1 MSLQLRREADAA
13 EPPAPA
19 VFVKGRRRKPL
30 RAVLPTENV
39 VLFLVSY
46 AVYAIVGA
54 LVVLHWNVIVGDA
67 VSRLA
72 HAYFVWFNDPPK
84 LTAVGFVWPPLMT
97 LVLLPLALVKPVAT
111 SLLALPLTSA
121 LFGAALVV
129 VLDRTLALLGLPR
142 LQRLPLLAL
151 LAANPMLIYYAG
163 NGMGET
169 VYLFLLALAVYSFL
183 RWYLEPNLL
192 SLVLASGALTLG
204 LLTRYELLFWALA
217 IGFAIA
223 GVLVRRRAPRA
234 QLESTSIAFFA
245 PIAYGLGLWVFF
257 NWLILGDPLHWLSSE
272 VTLTFV
278 ETRVGAPELSY
289 AFGDVIERTAS
300 VTWHVFPATAIVIG
314 ALLVVA
320 AWGRD
325 LVSLVLAVLIALNP
339 VTTAALAV
347 LTEVEVVFQLRYN
360 LRAVPLT
367 LVGLA
372 WLWRLAP
379 PRWRLAVW
387 VGAMLVVGL
396 SIPETWRTMQTY
408 ERQALE
414 QAFTRAVT
422 TGADQEGTRSLGSG
436 IPVGDG
442 PERAAARWLLDH
454 GSRGTRSI
462 LADDEEAFAVML
474 YTGKP
479 DRFFDRIDRGEDPW
493 WEALGR
499 PQGRVDYV
507 LAATFKI
514 DLVRQRYPN
523 LLSDGVPGL
532 RLAYE
537 NERWAV
543 FEVEQ

>member
-1 MSLQLRREADAA
+1 MSLQLQQAADADE
-13 EPPAPA
+13 EPART

-30 RAVLPTENV
+30 RALLPTENV
-39 VLFLVSY
+39 VLFAVSY
-46 AVYAIVGA
+46 AVYATVGV

-97 LVLLPLALVKPVAT
+97 IVLLPLALVKPVAT

-121 LFGAALVV
+121 FFGAALVV
-129 VLDRTLALLGLPR
+129 VLDRTLALIGLPR
-142 LQRLPLLAL
+142 LQRLPLVAL
-151 LAANPMLIYYAG
+151 LGLNPMLVYYAG

-192 SLVLASGALTLG
+192 SLVLASAALTLG

-217 IGFAIA
+217 LGVAIV

-289 AFGDVIERTAS
+289 ALGDVIARTAS
-300 VTWHVFPATAIVIG
+300 VTWHLFPATAVVIA
-314 ALLVVA
+314 ALVAVA
-320 AWGRD
+320 AWRRD
-325 LVSLVLAVLIALNP
+325 LVSFVLAVLIALNP
-339 VTTAALAV
+339 VTTAGLAV
-347 LTEVEVVFQLRYN
+347 LTKVEVVFQLRYN
-360 LRAVPLT
+360 LRAVPLA

-379 PRWRLAVW
+379 PRWRLGVW
-387 VGAMLVVGL
+387 VVAMALVGL

-414 QAFTRAVT
+414 QAFTRAVST
-422 TGADQEGTRSLGSG
+422 ASDQEGTRSLGSG

-442 PERAAARWLLDH
+442 PERAAARWLLEH
-454 GSRGTRSI
+454 AATGTRSI

-479 DRFFDRIDRGEDPW
+479 DRFFDRIDEGEVPW
-493 WEALGR
+493 RSALEQPR
-499 PQGRVDYV
+499 GRVRYV
-507 LAATFKI
+507 LTATFKI
-514 DLVRQRYPN
+514 DLVRRRYPA
-523 LLSDGVPGL
+523 LLERGVPGL
-532 RLAYE
+532 TLAYD
-537 NERWAV
+537 NERWAI
-543 FEVEQ
+543 FRVEG